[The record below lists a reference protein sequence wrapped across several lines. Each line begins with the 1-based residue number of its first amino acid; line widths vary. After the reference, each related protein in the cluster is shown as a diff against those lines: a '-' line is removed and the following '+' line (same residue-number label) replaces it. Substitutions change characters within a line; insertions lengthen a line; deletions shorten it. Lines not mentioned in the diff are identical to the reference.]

1 MNRPL
6 RARVAVT
13 ANVIIFSVSRAGF
26 VLAGGKSSRMGR
38 DKALLPF
45 GGGALAGHMAATVAA
60 AAGSVTLIGDPQK
73 YGHLGYAVLPDRRPG
88 AGPVG
93 GIETVL
99 SCTAADWN
107 LVLACDMPAISAEF
121 LRGLL
126 DAAERLNADV
136 LVPAGP
142 SGRLEPLSA
151 VYHRRCLATL
161 RRALEAGVRKATDA
175 LAGLEVARF
184 AVDDAACF
192 ENLNTPEEWACYHDA
207 H

>member
-1 MNRPL
+1 M
-6 RARVAVT
+6 
-13 ANVIIFSVSRAGF
+13 
-26 VLAGGKSSRMGR
+26 LAGGESSRMGR

-45 GGGALAGHMAATVAA
+45 RGGALVGHVAATVAA

-73 YGHLGYAVLPDRRPG
+73 YGHLGYSVLPDRSPG

-93 GIETVL
+93 GIESAL
-99 SCTAADWN
+99 SYTAAGWN
-107 LVLACDMPAISAEF
+107 LVLACDMPAISTEF

-126 DAAERLNADV
+126 DAAERLNADA

-161 RRALEAGVRKATDA
+161 RRALEAGVRKVTEA
-175 LAGLEVARF
+175 LAGLEVALWT
-184 AVDDAACF
+184 VDDAACF
-192 ENLNTPEEWACYHDA
+192 ENLNTPEEWAFYNDA

>member
-1 MNRPL
+1 M
-6 RARVAVT
+6 
-13 ANVIIFSVSRAGF
+13 
-26 VLAGGKSSRMGR
+26 LAGGESSRMGR

-45 GGGALAGHMAATVAA
+45 HGGVLAGHVAATVAA
-60 AAGSVTLIGDPQK
+60 AAGSAILIGNPEK
-73 YGHLGYAVLPDRRPG
+73 YGHLGYPVIPDRSPG

-93 GIETVL
+93 GIETAL
-99 SCTAADWN
+99 TCTNADWN
-107 LVLACDMPAISAEF
+107 LVLACDMPAVGTAF

-126 DAAERLNADV
+126 DAAERLNADA

-142 SGRLEPLSA
+142 SGRPEPLCA
-151 VYHRRCLATL
+151 VYHRRCLAEL
-161 RRALEAGVRKATDA
+161 RRALAAGVRKITDA

-184 AVDDAACF
+184 TVDDAGCF